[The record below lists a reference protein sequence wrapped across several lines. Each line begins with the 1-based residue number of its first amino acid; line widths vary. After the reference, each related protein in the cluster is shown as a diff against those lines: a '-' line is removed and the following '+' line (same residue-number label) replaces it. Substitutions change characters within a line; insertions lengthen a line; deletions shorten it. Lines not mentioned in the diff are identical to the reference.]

1 MDPLIIKTIF
11 LGTLRDPILWILC
24 AVLGWQTDRPLHK
37 LLWMLVAGGLFFG
50 LFRGLVYRYGFDEAL
65 TGDTF
70 GMVIASATLLTI
82 AGGMAVFGL
91 RSAWL
96 ARGKARETAPQD
108 TAPQDTG
115 RKGGSRPGGT
125 RPVQTDA
132 PRRRRNDDRA
142 RKRRS

>member
-91 RSAWL
+91 RSAWQ
-96 ARGKARETAPQD
+96 ARGKARD
-108 TAPQDTG
+108 TALQDTG
-115 RKGGSRPGGT
+115 RKGESRPGGSRKGGT

>member
-1 MDPLIIKTIF
+1 MDPLIIKAIF

-96 ARGKARETAPQD
+96 ARGKAQETV
-108 TAPQDTG
+108 G
-115 RKGGSRPGGT
+115 KGESQVEVART
-125 RPVQTDA
+125 RPVRADA
-132 PRRRRNDDRA
+132 PRKRRNDDRA

>member
-1 MDPLIIKTIF
+1 MDILIIQAIF

-37 LLWMLVAGGLFFG
+37 LLWMLVTGGLFFG

-96 ARGKARETAPQD
+96 ARGRAR
-108 TAPQDTG
+108 DTG
-115 RKGGSRPGGT
+115 LQDAGRKSGSRQGAT
-125 RPVQTDA
+125 RPVSIDA
-132 PRRRRNDDRA
+132 RRKRRNDDRP
-142 RKRRS
+142 RKKRS

>member
-1 MDPLIIKTIF
+1 MSGIMDPLIIKTIF

-108 TAPQDTG
+108 TG
-115 RKGGSRPGGT
+115 RKGGSRPAGT

-132 PRRRRNDDRA
+132 PRRRRSDDRA

>member
-108 TAPQDTG
+108 TG
-115 RKGGSRPGGT
+115 RKGGSRKGGT

-132 PRRRRNDDRA
+132 SRRRHNDDRA